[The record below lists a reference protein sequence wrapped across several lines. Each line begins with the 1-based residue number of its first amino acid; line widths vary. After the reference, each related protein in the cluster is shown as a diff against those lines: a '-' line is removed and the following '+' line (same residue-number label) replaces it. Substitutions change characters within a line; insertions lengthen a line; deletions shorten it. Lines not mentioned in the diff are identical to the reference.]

1 MSDTMFL
8 KQASYFFVLP
18 EHMLNDLEPSEFMEA
33 DFGTIRL
40 EMVRLCLK
48 VQCQENAW
56 YILQIPIIILGILIL
71 TNL

>member
-1 MSDTMFL
+1 MIWNRRNL
-8 KQASYFFVLP
+8 WKQI
-18 EHMLNDLEPSEFMEA
+18 
-33 DFGTIRL
+33 FGTIRL